1 MKKKAALVTAL
12 VVILVVIAG
21 CTLPLINDQSATD
34 KNPVDSVYHFTPFIV
49 PDYLKVTP
57 PPRIEPKTTIPTQT
71 LTYKDVILPAIQRE
85 FGTWG
90 YELMVTDTKW
100 RAYTWHQIA
109 GFLLYQDDTNKIPYQ
124 DNYFDCDDYA
134 KVTLGDIAKAL
145 PGVAFGILFFQVR
158 GSETYHAVNFFYMPD
173 FYQRI
178 ICFEPQGDGF
188 FWFDLRIYKPYWIY
202 I

>member
-1 MKKKAALVTAL
+1 MKKKAALVTVL
-12 VVILVVIAG
+12 VVVLVVLTG
-21 CTLPLINDQSATD
+21 CTLPLINGQSATD
-34 KNPVDSVYHFTPFIV
+34 KESVDSVYHFTPFVV
-49 PDYLKVTP
+49 PDYLKVSP
-57 PPRIEPKTTIPTQT
+57 PPHIKPEAIPQT
-71 LTYKDVILPAIQRE
+71 LSLSIILDAITRE
-85 FGTWG
+85 FGYWG
-90 YELMVTDTKW
+90 YELTITDTQW
-100 RAYTWHQIA
+100 RAYTWYQIA
-109 GFLLYQDDTNKIPYQ
+109 GFLLYQDNTNKIPYQ

-188 FWFDLRIYKPYWIY
+188 FWFDLRIYRPLWIY